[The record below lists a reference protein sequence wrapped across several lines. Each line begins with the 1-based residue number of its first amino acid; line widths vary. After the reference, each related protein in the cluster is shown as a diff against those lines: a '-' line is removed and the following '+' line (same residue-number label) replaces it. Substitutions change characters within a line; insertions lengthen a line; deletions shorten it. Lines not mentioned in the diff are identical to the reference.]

1 MSIILLHFYIIGC
14 IFALLI
20 WDIYLYDNYRGDISR
35 ILTKLKCDKIIIIS
49 LFFSWLTV
57 ILQIYKFKRNMQ

>member
-1 MSIILLHFYIIGC
+1 MSIILLHYIIGC

-20 WDIYLYDNYRGDISR
+20 WNVYLYDNYRGDISR

-57 ILQIYKFKRNMQ
+57 IWKFYKFKRNM